1 MKVKKIILGNVNAS
15 PTMPSSG
22 GIKYHFERKYSLEEF
37 GDKLKEY
44 TRAGIT
50 VENNITDDEIENLLE
65 SKFDITL
72 PKKDASKNNISI
84 DAWCSY
90 YRIFIDR
97 EDNVIVYRWNFYPA
111 DNLLVKDPIED

>member
-37 GDKLKEY
+37 VDKMKEY
-44 TRAGIT
+44 LQAEV
-50 VENNITDDEIENLLE
+50 VENNITDEEVIRILE
-65 SKFDITL
+65 EKGIKL
-72 PKKDASKNNISI
+72 PGRDASKNNISI

>member
-37 GDKLKEY
+37 LDKMKEY
-44 TRAGIT
+44 IQSGVNIKNSLTDEET
-50 VENNITDDEIENLLE
+50 VELFALN
-65 SKFDITL
+65 DIIL
-72 PKKDASKNNISI
+72 PEKDTSNNISI
-84 DAWCSY
+84 DAWSSY

-111 DNLLVKDPIED
+111 DVLIVKDPIED

>member
-37 GDKLKEY
+37 LDKMKEY
-44 TRAGIT
+44 IQSGVNIKNSLTDEET
-50 VENNITDDEIENLLE
+50 VELFALNDVV
-65 SKFDITL
+65 L
-72 PKKDASKNNISI
+72 PEKDTSNNISI

>member
-37 GDKLKEY
+37 VDKMKEY
-44 TRAGIT
+44 LQAEV
-50 VENNITDDEIENLLE
+50 VENNITDEEVMRILKE
-65 SKFDITL
+65 KGIKL
-72 PKKDASKNNISI
+72 PGRDASKNNISI
-84 DAWCSY
+84 DAWSSY

-97 EDNVIVYRWNFYPA
+97 EDNVIIYRWNFYPA